1 MQVSRME
8 LDGAGTP
15 ATLVTKIL
23 KCETDLPIPIPIEE
37 LARQLDIV
45 EIKEMTT
52 GGFEGGLVT
61 DPERSEGFILV
72 NKDAKK
78 GRRRFTIGHEL
89 GHFLLT
95 HHKPPPDGF
104 HCTRADMRK
113 WTDREKSLAIRM
125 EVEANEFSS
134 LMLMPPPMWQK
145 SLGGL
150 GDPNIQQVYDL
161 ARQYAVSKEAAARAY
176 AQYHEQA
183 VAMIAVKDGVIN
195 RVYRSLSRFPRMC
208 VQNGSLVPRQSA
220 YFQQR
225 PQGASPSNVF
235 EARAEF
241 WLDSEFGKRLPDL
254 FEQVAM
260 QKEGYA
266 LIMLW
271 AEPPQE
277 DEDHDPDENRTSK
290 QRLQE
295 RQARWRGR

>member
-8 LDGAGTP
+8 LDGAGSP
-15 ATLVTKIL
+15 AALVTRIL
-23 KCETDLPIPIPIEE
+23 KCETELSIPIPIEE

-45 EIKEMTT
+45 EIKQMTT

-95 HHKPPPDGF
+95 HHKPAQDRF
-104 HCTRADMRK
+104 LCTRADMRK

-134 LMLMPPPMWQK
+134 LMLMPPPMWRK

-150 GDPNIQQVYDL
+150 GDPNLQDVYDL

-176 AQYHEQA
+176 VQYHEQA

-195 RVYRSLSRFPRMC
+195 RIYRMARFPRMC
-208 VQNGSLVPRQSA
+208 LQNGSPVPRQSA

-225 PQGASPSNVF
+225 PQGASLSNVF
-235 EARAEF
+235 AARAEF
-241 WLDSEFGKRLPDL
+241 WLDSEIGKQLPDL

-266 LIMLW
+266 LILLW
-271 AEPPQE
+271 AEAPQG
-277 DEDHDPDENRTSK
+277 DEDYDPDENRTSK
-290 QRLQE
+290 QRLEE
-295 RQARWRGR
+295 RQARWRDRY